1 MRQIYLDYN
10 ASTPIAPE
18 AANAMRPFLDSHHGN
33 PSASHWAGKPAK
45 QAVEEARSQV
55 AGLLGSKPSEIVFTS
70 GGTEANNY
78 AIKGAFFA
86 LRDKGNH
93 IITGATEHPAVLNP
107 CRFLETLGA
116 QVTVLPVDSHG
127 LVDPDKVK
135 KAITEKTILVS
146 LMHANNETG
155 TIHPIEEVSK
165 ITKERGVWLH
175 TDAAQS
181 AGKIPTNVN
190 DLGVDMLS
198 IAGHKLYA
206 PKGVGALYLREGIRP
221 ETFVHGAGHESGRR
235 AGTENVL
242 LDVGLGAACRLASSH
257 SMTSDFRDLF
267 WDELKKTFGDKVVLN
282 GHPERRLPNTL
293 NVSFTGQNGTQILKK
308 LEEKGVAASVGAAC
322 HADSVD
328 LSPVIAAMGISQEV
342 GMGTLRFS
350 LGRPT
355 TREEIETVSEFLSV
369 IINR

>member
-18 AANAMRPFLDSHHGN
+18 AADAMRPFLDSHHGN

-206 PKGVGALYLREGIRP
+206 PKGVGALYLRDCISEKASGPKRSSTAPATSPAAGRGPRTCSWTSAWARP
-221 ETFVHGAGHESGRR
+221 AGWRVR
-235 AGTENVL
+235 TA
-242 LDVGLGAACRLASSH
+242 
-257 SMTSDFRDLF
+257 
-267 WDELKKTFGDKVVLN
+267 
-282 GHPERRLPNTL
+282 
-293 NVSFTGQNGTQILKK
+293 
-308 LEEKGVAASVGAAC
+308 
-322 HADSVD
+322 
-328 LSPVIAAMGISQEV
+328 
-342 GMGTLRFS
+342 
-350 LGRPT
+350 
-355 TREEIETVSEFLSV
+355 
-369 IINR
+369 

>member
-10 ASTPIAPE
+10 ASTPIAPQ
-18 AANAMRPFLDSHHGN
+18 AADAMRPFLESHHGN

-45 QAVEEARSQV
+45 DAVEKARAQV
-55 AGLLGSKPSEIVFTS
+55 AGLLGCQPEEIVFTS

-86 LRDKGNH
+86 LREKGNH
-93 IITGATEHPAVLNP
+93 IITAATEHPAVLKP
-107 CRFLETLGA
+107 CKFLETLGA
-116 QVTVLPVDSHG
+116 EITVLPVDSHG
-127 LVDPDKVK
+127 LVDPDDVK
-135 KAITEKTILVS
+135 KAIGEKTILVS

-165 ITKERGVWLH
+165 ITKERGVWFH

-181 AGKIPTNVN
+181 ASKIPTRVK

-206 PKGVGALYLREGIRP
+206 PKGVGALYLCEGIQP
-221 ETFVHGAGHESGRR
+221 EAFVHGAGHESGRR

-242 LDVGLGAACRLASSH
+242 LDTGLGAACELAQSH
-257 SMTSDFRDLF
+257 TQTPDLRDRF
-267 WDELKKTFGDKVVLN
+267 WNELHNNFGDKVVLN
-282 GHPERRLPNTL
+282 GHPTRRLPNTL
-293 NVSFTGQNGTQILKK
+293 NVSFAGRNGSQILAQ

-328 LSPVIAAMGISQEV
+328 LSPVIAAMGISKKV

-350 LGRPT
+350 LGRQT
-355 TREEIETVSEFLSV
+355 TWEEIQTVLGFLSV
-369 IINR
+369 ING